1 MSSRS
6 LFLPLLLLTTG
17 LPALAQQP
25 VLPSRRETT
34 EKPQSKPQTEKPE
47 TVAPAPPLTL
57 AEAIRLG
64 VESNYAIRVSKQDVR
79 IAENNVTRG
88 NAGQLPVVNGNFV
101 RNFNRNDIRQKF
113 GTFDAAGNPTPAR
126 VVNGGTNNQLNA
138 NVAATWTIFDGL
150 GMFIAYER
158 LQALEEGQQQLT
170 RATIEE
176 TVAAISDAYF
186 VVVRESGK
194 INSFEEALKI
204 GQARI
209 DLTQARVDVGVS
221 AKVEVLTARVDYNAD
236 RSALIQQQ
244 EALKTA
250 KINLN
255 ELLGRAPGLDFQPQD
270 SIVVSRDLERDAVL
284 AAIRQ
289 NNPRLRQALINTT
302 ITTYDRRLVRA
313 SRFPQVGLTTGYGLN
328 RNINNAAFAG
338 TLLTTSTN
346 RNIGLNYGVVASVP
360 IFDGFNKN
368 RQEQNARITEE
379 QTQLQLDQL
388 QLQLDADAEQAYAQ
402 YQNRLALLEL
412 EESNILLARE
422 NVAIALERYRL
433 GLLTPLVLR
442 EAQRTQLQAE
452 TRLLDI
458 RYQAK
463 QAEIILRRLS
473 SGLVQTSEAQ
483 P

>member
-1 MSSRS
+1 MRFLS
-6 LFLPLLLLTTG
+6 LSVFLLTAAPP
-17 LPALAQQP
+17 LLAQQP
-25 VLPSRRETT
+25 VLPSRSETT
-34 EKPQSKPQTEKPE
+34 TQPQSKPQTEKPA
-47 TVAPAPPLTL
+47 TVAPAPPLSL

-64 VESNYAIRVSKQDVR
+64 VENNYAIRVSRQDERV
-79 IAENNVTRG
+79 AENEVTRG
-88 NAGQLPVVNGNFV
+88 NAGQLPVVAGNFV
-101 RNFNRNDIRQKF
+101 RNFNRNNLRQEF
-113 GTFDAAGNPTPAR
+113 SQGDPR
-126 VVNGGTNNQLNA
+126 TNNNVPTNQLQA

-150 GMFIAYER
+150 GMFIAYDR
-158 LQALEEGQQQLT
+158 LRSLEQGQRQLT
-170 RATIEE
+170 RAVVEE
-176 TVAAISDAYF
+176 TVASITDAYF

-194 INSFEEALKI
+194 IYSIEEALKI

-236 RSALIQQQ
+236 RSVLIQQQ

-255 ELLGRAPGLDFQPQD
+255 NLLGRNPNLDFRPQD
-270 SIVVSRDLERDAVL
+270 SIVVARNLERESVL

-289 NNPRLRQALINTT
+289 NNPRLQQALTNTAVA
-302 ITTYDRRLVRA
+302 TYDRRLVRA
-313 SRFPQVGLTTGYGLN
+313 SRFPQVGLTSGYSRNSNFNGAAFLPGTRELGTTTTLTNGFNYGL
-328 RNINNAAFAG
+328 
-338 TLLTTSTN
+338 
-346 RNIGLNYGVVASVP
+346 VASIP

-368 RQEQNARITEE
+368 RQEQNARIYED
-379 QTQLQLDQL
+379 QSQLQLEQVQL
-388 QLQLDADAEQAYAQ
+388 RLDAEAEQAWAQ
-402 YQNRLALLEL
+402 YLNRLQLLEL

-433 GLLTPLVLR
+433 GLLTPLALR

-473 SGLVQTSEAQ
+473 SGLVREPQTQ

>member
-1 MSSRS
+1 MSLRS
-6 LFLPLLLLTTG
+6 FSLLLLLTATG

-34 EKPQSKPQTEKPE
+34 GKPQSKPQTEKPE
-47 TVAPAPPLTL
+47 TVAPAPPLAL

-64 VESNYAIRVSKQDVR
+64 VESNYAIRVSQQDVR
-79 IAENNVTRG
+79 VAENNVTRG

-101 RNFNRNDIRQKF
+101 RTFNRNNQRQEF
-113 GTFDAAGNPTPAR
+113 SQGDPR
-126 VVNGGTNNQLNA
+126 ITNNVSSKQLQA
-138 NVAATWTIFDGL
+138 NVAGTWTIFDGL
-150 GMFIAYER
+150 GMFIAYDR
-158 LQALEEGQQQLT
+158 LRTLEQGQRQLT
-170 RATIEE
+170 RAVVEE

-194 INSFEEALKI
+194 ITSLEEALKI

-255 ELLGRAPGLDFQPQD
+255 ALLGRPPGIDFRPLD
-270 SIVVSRDLERDAVL
+270 SIVVARDLERDAVL
-284 AAIRQ
+284 TAIRQ
-289 NNPRLRQALINTT
+289 YNPRLEQARTSIAVAD
-302 ITTYDRRLVRA
+302 YDRRLVRA
-313 SRFPQVGLTTGYGLN
+313 SRFPRVGLTSGYS
-328 RNINNAAFAG
+328 RNSSFNGASFLPG
-338 TLLTTSTN
+338 TRELGTATSYTN
-346 RNIGLNYGVVASVP
+346 GFNYGVVATIP

-368 RQEQNARITEE
+368 RLEQNARIGEE
-379 QTQLQLDQL
+379 QARLELDQL
-388 QLQLDADAEQAYAQ
+388 QLQLAADAEQAFAQ

-433 GLLTPLVLR
+433 GLLTPLALR

-463 QAEIILRRLS
+463 QAEIVLRRLS
-473 SGLVQTSEAQ
+473 SGLVREGQAQ